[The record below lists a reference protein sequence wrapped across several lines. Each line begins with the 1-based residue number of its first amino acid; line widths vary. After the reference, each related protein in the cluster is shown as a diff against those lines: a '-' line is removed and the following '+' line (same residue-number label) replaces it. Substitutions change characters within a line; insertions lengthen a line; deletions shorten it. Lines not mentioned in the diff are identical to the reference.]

1 MTKLQEREKENI
13 LAQTG
18 RVRFLGMN
26 IFNGTEN
33 LMSNNITNPGSIIQ
47 VKS

>member
-1 MTKLQEREKENI
+1 MTKLKEREKENI

-33 LMSNNITNPGSIIQ
+33 LMSNLTYIPKVQNEC
-47 VKS
+47 